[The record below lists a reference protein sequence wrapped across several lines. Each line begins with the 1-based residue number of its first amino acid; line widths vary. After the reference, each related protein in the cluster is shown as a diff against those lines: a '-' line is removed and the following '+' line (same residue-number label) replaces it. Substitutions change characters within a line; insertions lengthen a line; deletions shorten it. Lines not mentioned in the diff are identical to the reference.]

1 MSGEFIE
8 FFQQLLLGSGAFFG
22 FLIIESLIIGLAT
35 KLKEIGVLMLLP
47 NLILAF
53 EYLSNVSTNTDL
65 AWYGVMTILID
76 IFLIWYTIKHKD

>member
-1 MSGEFIE
+1 MSDVSMI
-8 FFQQLLLGSGAFFG
+8 FQELLLGTGAFFG

-35 KLKEIGVLMLLP
+35 KLKEIGILMLLP

-53 EYLSNVSTNTDL
+53 EYFNNVSTNSDL

-76 IFLIWYTIKHKD
+76 VFLIWYAIKHKD